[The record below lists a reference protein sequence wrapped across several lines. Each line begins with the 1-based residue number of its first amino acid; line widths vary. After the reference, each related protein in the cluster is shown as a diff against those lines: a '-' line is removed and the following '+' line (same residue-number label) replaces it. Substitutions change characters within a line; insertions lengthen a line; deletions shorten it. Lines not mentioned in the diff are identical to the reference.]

1 MAISQFL
8 HIILK
13 LAQGG
18 SFKDNFHQ
26 MQLSLRFSCRDVV
39 AVPFRSYLRKIL
51 RECSKIRHYLK
62 NLLRNMARTSRW
74 QLVGIDKKSTVR
86 IARVQGKHTVVN
98 VLLST
103 LGLVTR
109 GQKSASRVGG
119 QASFQTSG
127 LSVVVVTIRVVL
139 RNVLQN
145 HAPVPFNIDGPLDLA
160 VHDLGGAQV
169 ALGADPVASV
179 IRRGSLGSS
188 SVVLVV
194 KSGFL
199 VSGDVFNQII
209 GALVGHV
216 AVLLEEDGV
225 LRDLVSDIVVGVF
238 RVFEAVGEVGVNGTG
253 WGSLGV
259 TVSVDGGGIGSGVV
273 GVMVDR
279 VVGSG
284 MVRGRMVGSV
294 VRDGGG
300 SEGYGHGYHHGGD
313 LK

>member
-1 MAISQFL
+1 
-8 HIILK
+8 
-13 LAQGG
+13 
-18 SFKDNFHQ
+18 
-26 MQLSLRFSCRDVV
+26 
-39 AVPFRSYLRKIL
+39 
-51 RECSKIRHYLK
+51 
-62 NLLRNMARTSRW
+62 MARTSRW
-74 QLVGIDKKSTVR
+74 QLVGINEKSTVR
-86 IARVQGKHTVVN
+86 IAGVQRKHTVVN

-103 LGLVTR
+103 LGLVAR
-109 GQKSASRVGG
+109 SQKSASRVWS
-119 QASFQTSG
+119 QASFQPGG
-127 LSVVVVTIRVVL
+127 LSVIVVSIGVVL
-139 RNVLQN
+139 RDVLQN
-145 HAPVPFNIDGPLDLA
+145 DSPVALNIDGPLDLA
-160 VHDLGGAQV
+160 VDDLGGAQV
-169 ALGADPVASV
+169 PLGADPVAGIV
-179 IRRGSLGSS
+179 GRGSLGGS

-225 LRDLVSDIVVGVF
+225 LRDLVGDIVVGVF
-238 RVFEAVGEVGVNGTG
+238 RVFEAVGEVGVKGTG

-273 GVMVDR
+273 GVMVDW
-279 VVGSG
+279 VVRSG

-313 LK
+313 QFKHGWFRSI

>member
-1 MAISQFL
+1 MRS
-8 HIILK
+8 II
-13 LAQGG
+13 
-18 SFKDNFHQ
+18 
-26 MQLSLRFSCRDVV
+26 
-39 AVPFRSYLRKIL
+39 
-51 RECSKIRHYLK
+51 
-62 NLLRNMARTSRW
+62 
-74 QLVGIDKKSTVR
+74 
-86 IARVQGKHTVVN
+86 
-98 VLLST
+98 
-103 LGLVTR
+103 R
-109 GQKSASRVGG
+109 GWT
-119 QASFQTSG
+119 F
-127 LSVVVVTIRVVL
+127 
-139 RNVLQN
+139 
-145 HAPVPFNIDGPLDLA
+145 
-160 VHDLGGAQV
+160 
-169 ALGADPVASV
+169 
-179 IRRGSLGSS
+179 GSS

-225 LRDLVSDIVVGVF
+225 LRDLVGDIVVGVF
-238 RVFEAVGEVGVNGTG
+238 RVFEAVGEVGVNSTG

-284 MVRGRMVGSV
+284 VMRGRMVGSV
-294 VRDGGG
+294 VRDGGS